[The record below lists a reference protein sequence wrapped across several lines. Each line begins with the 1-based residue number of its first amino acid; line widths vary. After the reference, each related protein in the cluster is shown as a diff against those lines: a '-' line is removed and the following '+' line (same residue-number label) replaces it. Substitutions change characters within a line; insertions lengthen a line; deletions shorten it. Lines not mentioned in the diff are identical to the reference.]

1 MLQSCHYAYGN
12 IEYDEKL
19 YSSAKRS
26 FESCLSIAH
35 TDNPTHPIT
44 AAAYYSLGCVEFEM
58 GNTEPALGFLAKARN
73 IAELRSPSWD
83 DGTIARIL
91 WKTAMV
97 LRNRPSGMLVKDA
110 QEADQLLARAYAA
123 KAALTATGWA
133 GEGEIYDLDRREAM
147 TEMEKEEESFDLLVP
162 GYFR

>member
-1 MLQSCHYAYGN
+1 MSQSCHYAYGN

-19 YSSAKRS
+19 YPSAKRS

-73 IAELRSPSWD
+73 IAELRSPARD

-91 WKTAMV
+91 WKIAMV
-97 LRNRPSGMLVKDA
+97 LKNQPSGMSVKDA
-110 QEADQLLARAYAA
+110 QEADQLLARAYVA
-123 KAALTATGWA
+123 KAALTGTGEA

-147 TEMEKEEESFDLLVP
+147 TEMDKEEESFDLLVP